1 MATSPDNGGEGRD
14 WFCLK
19 RRCHD
24 SGRKKST
31 YQRSLITPRQQRF
44 TVYVRHS
51 DNTTVGLETFD
62 DGDCLL
68 WVLLT
73 PSNDVAAI
81 IAAIP

>member
-1 MATSPDNGGEGRD
+1 MTTKTDQVMTALLAKGFERAE
-14 WFCLK
+14 
-19 RRCHD
+19 
-24 SGRKKST
+24 
-31 YQRSLITPRQQRF
+31 RQQRF
-44 TVYVRHS
+44 TVYVRHI

-73 PSNDVAAI
+73 PSDDVAAI